1 MPPPSAKQLEARL
14 GFNFQLGISR
24 DPRAKRTPATFQLLQ
39 RVDEISTRYISYG
52 ITRIRKSE
60 GIKRRTREILEDL
73 GPTLWPDLN
82 ETGERDSSW
91 LLGPFDDSDPHGY
104 TEYPKDLM
112 FSDPIDRV
120 T

>member
-1 MPPPSAKQLEARL
+1 
-14 GFNFQLGISR
+14 
-24 DPRAKRTPATFQLLQ
+24 
-39 RVDEISTRYISYG
+39 
-52 ITRIRKSE
+52 
-60 GIKRRTREILEDL
+60 LEDL

-104 TEYPKDLM
+104 TEYPKDLV